1 MNNAGVFETL
11 ENQNV
16 LWEQSHTTN
25 TVATNV
31 VNQILH
37 TNLESVIHGTRIA
50 VHCCSAD
57 EENSPINN
65 LYCEHCKYYAALAP
79 FPNHPVYGCTKA
91 AILYFSQTANTDL
104 QKDNISVYC
113 ICQGIVDSEMG
124 RMWEENEMPQPQP
137 WQRWR

>member
-1 MNNAGVFETL
+1 MERIYHNHGRLNVLVNNAGVFETL

-50 VHCCSAD
+50 VQ
-57 EENSPINN
+57 
-65 LYCEHCKYYAALAP
+65 LMK
-79 FPNHPVYGCTKA
+79 K
-91 AILYFSQTANTDL
+91 TAQSTTCIV
-104 QKDNISVYC
+104 NIASTM
-113 ICQGIVDSEMG
+113 QH
-124 RMWEENEMPQPQP
+124 
-137 WQRWR
+137 